1 MLRKPTVVTVGYHLS
16 PLRGSRQN
24 VGRGDSGAERTDRCI
39 AHFLDGINAAF
50 RARRNFAGP
59 VELDVRRQIVGEID
73 GFTIGLASFQR
84 ELIGCGINLAKMIDT
99 AIGRTGV
106 SRPKTVGRVKEHKQ
120 PEARRC
126 ADPNDGFPR

>member
-1 MLRKPTVVTVGYHLS
+1 MIFPAIHS
-16 PLRGSRQN
+16 WQN
-24 VGRGDSGAERTDRCI
+24 VRWIDGGAERTSWCI
-39 AHFLDGINAAF
+39 AHFLDGINAAL
-50 RARRNFAGP
+50 RTWLNFASL
-59 VELDVRRQIVGEID
+59 VELDVRRQIVGKID

-84 ELIGCGINLAKMIDT
+84 ELIGRGINLAKMIDT

-106 SRPKTVGRVKEHKQ
+106 SRPNTVGRAKEHKQ